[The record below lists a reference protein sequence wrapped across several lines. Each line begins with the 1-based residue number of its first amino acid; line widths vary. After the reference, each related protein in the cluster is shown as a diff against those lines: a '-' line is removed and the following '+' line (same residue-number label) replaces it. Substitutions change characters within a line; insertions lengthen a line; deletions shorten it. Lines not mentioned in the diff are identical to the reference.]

1 MGPPPPPMEPPPPPM
16 EPPPPPMEPPPP
28 PVDPVPPGPGDPAAP
43 QGRGGFNQWHSGRHS
58 SHMMMRD
65 YADTSEE
72 MPPIKKKKDPK
83 KKNTTK
89 KHGAKGKG
97 KA

>member
-1 MGPPPPPMEPPPPPM
+1 MGPPPPPM

-43 QGRGGFNQWHSGRHS
+43 QGRGGFNQWQSGRHS

-65 YADTSEE
+65 YAAETSDE

-89 KHGAKGKG
+89 KHVAKGKG

>member
-1 MGPPPPPMEPPPPPM
+1 
-16 EPPPPPMEPPPP
+16 
-28 PVDPVPPGPGDPAAP
+28 
-43 QGRGGFNQWHSGRHS
+43 
-58 SHMMMRD
+58 MMMRD
-65 YADTSEE
+65 YAAETSDE

-89 KHGAKGKG
+89 KHVAKGKG